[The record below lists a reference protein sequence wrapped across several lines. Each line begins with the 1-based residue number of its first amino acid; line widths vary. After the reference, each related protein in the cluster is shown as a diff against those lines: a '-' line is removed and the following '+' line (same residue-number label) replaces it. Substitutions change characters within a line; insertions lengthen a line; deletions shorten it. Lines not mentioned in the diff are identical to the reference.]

1 MGQGGETIANI
12 RERSG
17 ARLQL
22 EPEDRFAAERPLRI
36 IGSEEQVKTARDM
49 VIKLF
54 EELDP
59 AAAGVLAVSVRAMNS
74 TDVIS
79 NLDQYRAQRREIPVP
94 RAAVGRIIGRGG
106 ETIRRLQDSSGAR
119 IQFSDGT
126 PRCRCVVACGVCVV
140 VSPCPRF
147 DGCAFACAPLRPALA
162 CPAQLPSPTLWR
174 ALARTSVAWTRPCV
188 WVLALGADRVQPPT
202 PRVTSADCAIPHAW
216 LN

>member
-147 DGCAFACAPLRPALA
+147 DGCAFACAPPAPCSGLPRAVAVTHPLARARSHLCGMDPAL
-162 CPAQLPSPTLWR
+162 CLG
-174 ALARTSVAWTRPCV
+174 PC
-188 WVLALGADRVQPPT
+188 AGCGQSAT
-202 PRVTSADCAIPHAW
+202 PYAEGDVG
-216 LN
+216 